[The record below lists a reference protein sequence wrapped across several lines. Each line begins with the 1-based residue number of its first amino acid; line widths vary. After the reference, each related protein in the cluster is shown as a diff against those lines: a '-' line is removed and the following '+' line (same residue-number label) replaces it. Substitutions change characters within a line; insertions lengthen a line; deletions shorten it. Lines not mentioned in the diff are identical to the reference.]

1 MNKRV
6 AESLVVAGAFD
17 ELDSF
22 HRGQYFDIDM
32 AGRTNLERLI
42 RYGQSFQESKNEMEN
57 SLFADFAEEVQI
69 ERPKLAPCPEWP
81 NMHKLNKEKET
92 IGFYLSAHPL
102 DEFKYQFQFM
112 QGSLSKKAILEKD
125 EEAKIVTDEAP
136 ILEKDSVD
144 EVADL
149 TEIVVDDIVAG
160 EEEEMIEEVTKKA
173 EPKGNFLFLNLDEVD
188 AYKEIAFANKQ
199 EELFE
204 EKKKDWKTFQKERE
218 NGGGGKEY
226 TVAGLITEY
235 VVKDGFR
242 SGEKVAFLTLED
254 YSGSYS
260 FRLGDRDYMKLK
272 EKLEV
277 QRFVILKI
285 KFAQVKDG
293 RVFVNVNEV
302 IELQEAF
309 ERFAKSISLVMD
321 VMDFRPEDLN
331 FFRNVLERNQ
341 GNQKLK
347 FYIRDYDDD
356 FTMQHIEV
364 QSMKYSVNLN
374 SDLIQNIQLMNKYE
388 FYLN

>member
-1 MNKRV
+1 M
-6 AESLVVAGAFD
+6 
-17 ELDSF
+17 
-22 HRGQYFDIDM
+22 
-32 AGRTNLERLI
+32 
-42 RYGQSFQESKNEMEN
+42 KNIE
-57 SLFADFAEEVQI
+57 DF
-69 ERPKLAPCPEWP
+69 
-81 NMHKLNKEKET
+81 
-92 IGFYLSAHPL
+92 
-102 DEFKYQFQFM
+102 
-112 QGSLSKKAILEKD
+112 
-125 EEAKIVTDEAP
+125 
-136 ILEKDSVD
+136 
-144 EVADL
+144 
-149 TEIVVDDIVAG
+149 
-160 EEEEMIEEVTKKA
+160 
-173 EPKGNFLFLNLDEVD
+173 
-188 AYKEIAFANKQ
+188 
-199 EELFE
+199 
-204 EKKKDWKTFQKERE
+204 
-218 NGGGGKEY
+218 
-226 TVAGLITEY
+226 
-235 VVKDGFR
+235 
-242 SGEKVAFLTLED
+242 
-254 YSGSYS
+254 
-260 FRLGDRDYMKLK
+260 
-272 EKLEV
+272 